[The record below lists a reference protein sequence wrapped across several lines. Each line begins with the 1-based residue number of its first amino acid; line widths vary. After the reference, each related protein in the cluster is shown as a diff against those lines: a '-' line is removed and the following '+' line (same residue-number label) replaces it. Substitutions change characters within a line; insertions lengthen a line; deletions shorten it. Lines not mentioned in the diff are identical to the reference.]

1 MLNQDKPFR
10 RGQAMVGP
18 RIKFTVKDYM
28 TTPNDRRFQLLD
40 GELILAPPP
49 ANQHQTIVLAL
60 ANVLSPIVLE
70 RHLGKIWIAPFDVAL
85 SEHDVAQPD
94 ILFVSGPRSH
104 IITEANI
111 QGAPDLV
118 VEILSPGTEDYDRGY
133 KRILYS
139 RHGVKEYWLVD
150 PAAETVEVLTQQTE
164 GLALSATYQR
174 SQSLASPLLP
184 ELAIDLEQV
193 FGG

>member
-1 MLNQDKPFR
+1 
-10 RGQAMVGP
+10 MVGP

-40 GELILAPPP
+40 GELISAPSPT
-49 ANQHQTIVLAL
+49 NRHQTIVLAL

-70 RHLGKIWIAPFDVAL
+70 RHLGKIWIAPFDVVL

-111 QGAPDLV
+111 QGPPDLV
-118 VEILSPGTEDYDRGY
+118 VEVLSPGTEDYDRGY